1 MVAQCRRRP
10 TAGGVVQS
18 SLFPLLGDIVA
29 KFLCGVGIAM
39 EHKLTR
45 LLEDEKLAIQNVPER
60 AIGRCVTLVALGL
73 NRQYAD
79 HVSTLGRSNHD
90 LWNRMRRP

>member
-1 MVAQCRRRP
+1 
-10 TAGGVVQS
+10 
-18 SLFPLLGDIVA
+18 
-29 KFLCGVGIAM
+29 M
-39 EHKLTR
+39 EHELTR

-79 HVSTLGRSNHD
+79 HVSTLVRSNHD

>member
-1 MVAQCRRRP
+1 
-10 TAGGVVQS
+10 
-18 SLFPLLGDIVA
+18 
-29 KFLCGVGIAM
+29 M

-45 LLEDEKLAIQNVPER
+45 LLEDEKLAIQNVTER
-60 AIGRCVTLVALGL
+60 AIGRCVALVALVL

-79 HVSTLGRSNHD
+79 HVRMLVRSDHD

>member
-1 MVAQCRRRP
+1 
-10 TAGGVVQS
+10 
-18 SLFPLLGDIVA
+18 
-29 KFLCGVGIAM
+29 M

-60 AIGRCVTLVALGL
+60 AIGRCVALVALGL

-79 HVSTLGRSNHD
+79 HVSMPVRADHD